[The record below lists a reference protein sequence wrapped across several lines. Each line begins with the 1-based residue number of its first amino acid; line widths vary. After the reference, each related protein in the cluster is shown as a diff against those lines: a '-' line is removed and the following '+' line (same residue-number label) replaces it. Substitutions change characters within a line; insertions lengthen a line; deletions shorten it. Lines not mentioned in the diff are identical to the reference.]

1 MKKTLVT
8 SLLTILA
15 CASLSLALTSCENF
29 LKGSS
34 VKDDLEKK
42 IYIANHDCPVATIE
56 EPPFV
61 DGGVEKNRAIV
72 ISFTM
77 AMDPSTIDGNYT
89 IKDSED
95 NSLLE
100 YYIAPQWS
108 NDNTRVTIYADE
120 LNLIPIPAGQKM
132 DIYFTLSK
140 GCETKDGLPIETAI
154 NYKFRINSDKDEIPP
169 VLDSNFSIKRPE
181 IKFTKGTM
189 SVHLSDPVTIT
200 SVTLTNDTLD
210 AASESIICQYNHINS
225 DLELYVQGSDFGGG
239 AVWANVTY
247 SRIYDIDGNAKI
259 EKPVEKV
266 FLDNGIFHCQLFSF
280 CKCNYMLNDSNLMVH
295 L

>member
-77 AMDPSTIDGNYT
+77 AMDPSTINGNYT
-89 IKDSED
+89 IKDSEG

-100 YYIAPQWS
+100 YYMAPQ
-108 NDNTRVTIYADE
+108 
-120 LNLIPIPAGQKM
+120 
-132 DIYFTLSK
+132 
-140 GCETKDGLPIETAI
+140 
-154 NYKFRINSDKDEIPP
+154 
-169 VLDSNFSIKRPE
+169 
-181 IKFTKGTM
+181 
-189 SVHLSDPVTIT
+189 
-200 SVTLTNDTLD
+200 
-210 AASESIICQYNHINS
+210 
-225 DLELYVQGSDFGGG
+225 
-239 AVWANVTY
+239 
-247 SRIYDIDGNAKI
+247 
-259 EKPVEKV
+259 
-266 FLDNGIFHCQLFSF
+266 
-280 CKCNYMLNDSNLMVH
+280 
-295 L
+295 